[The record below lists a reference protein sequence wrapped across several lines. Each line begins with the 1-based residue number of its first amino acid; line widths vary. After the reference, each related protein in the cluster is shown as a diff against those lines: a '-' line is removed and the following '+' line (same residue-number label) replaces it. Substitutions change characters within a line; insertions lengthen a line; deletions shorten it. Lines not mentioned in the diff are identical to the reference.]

1 MTPTAVT
8 PTASQEFTGDSPRFG
23 VRALLMNGV
32 VYPLLVVWTLL
43 GMLCFPLLYLV
54 WKLVTR
60 WPAGRIMRHFIWIYG
75 RGWLLI
81 MAPFVRFRRRGFA
94 DLDLS
99 RPVIFVVNHQSFF
112 DTYCMGLLPVFD
124 VTFAV
129 RSWPFRMVWYR
140 WFMHLAGYLDVE
152 SSSWGEVERNGSR
165 VLERGGHL
173 LFFPEG
179 HRSRDGHLQRF
190 YNGAFQLAVA
200 TGRPLVP
207 LCLSGTG
214 TLLPPGRLSLRPAR
228 VCLTALPAIDSR
240 CFSGA
245 NAHRELRTLA
255 RDRMIAV
262 LTGQAGGDSA

>member
-1 MTPTAVT
+1 MALTAVT
-8 PTASQEFTGDSPRFG
+8 PSTSQQRAGNPPRCG
-23 VRALLMNGV
+23 ALALLMNAV
-32 VYPLLVVWTLL
+32 VYPLLVVWTLV
-43 GMLCFPLLYLV
+43 GMVFFPFLFLV
-54 WKLVTR
+54 WILLTR

-81 MAPFVRFRRRGFA
+81 MAPFVRFRRHGF
-94 DLDLS
+94 DHLDLS

-129 RSWPFRMVWYR
+129 RAWPFRMIWYR
-140 WFMHLAGYLDVE
+140 WFMHLAGYLNVE
-152 SSSWGEVERNGSR
+152 SSSWMEVEGAGSK
-165 VLERGGHL
+165 VLEGGGHL

-179 HRSRDGHLQRF
+179 HRSRDGRLQRF

-207 LCLSGTG
+207 LCLQGTG

-228 VCLTALPAIDSR
+228 VSLTALPAIDSR
-240 CFSGA
+240 RFSGA
-245 NAHRELRTLA
+245 NAHRALRTLV
-255 RDRMIAV
+255 RDEMNAA
-262 LTGQAGGDSA
+262 LAPPDPGGAA

>member
-1 MTPTAVT
+1 MTLTAVT
-8 PTASQEFTGDSPRFG
+8 PIASQEFTGDSSRFW
-23 VRALLMNGV
+23 VLALLMNAV
-32 VYPLLVVWTLL
+32 VYPLLIVWTLL
-43 GMLCFPLLYLV
+43 GMACFPFLFLL

-81 MAPFVRFRRRGFA
+81 MGPFVRFRRHGFV

-99 RPVIFVVNHQSFF
+99 QPVIFVVNHQSFF

-129 RSWPFRMVWYR
+129 RAWPFRMIWYR
-140 WFMHLAGYLDVE
+140 WFMYLAGYLDVE
-152 SSSWGEVERNGSR
+152 SFSWMEVEGSGSR

-179 HRSRDGHLQRF
+179 HRSRDGRLQRF

-207 LCLSGTG
+207 LCLTGTG
-214 TLLPPGRLSLRPAR
+214 TLLPPGRFSLRPSR
-228 VCLTALPAIDSR
+228 VSLTALPAIDSR
-240 CFSGA
+240 RFSGA
-245 NAHRELRTLA
+245 NAHRELRTLV
-255 RDRMIAV
+255 REQMIAT
-262 LTGQAGGDSA
+262 LAGQDPGGAA